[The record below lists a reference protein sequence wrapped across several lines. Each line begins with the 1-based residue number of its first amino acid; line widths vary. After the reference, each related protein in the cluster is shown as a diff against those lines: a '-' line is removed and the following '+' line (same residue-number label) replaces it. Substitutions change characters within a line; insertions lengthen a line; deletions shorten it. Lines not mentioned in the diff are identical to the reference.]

1 MTITWSAAAAADI
14 DEFYGERPG
23 ESMRAVV
30 VRMGGRP
37 VAIIG
42 IAIERSRARA
52 FSEYKPELE
61 PHLKSISVLR
71 AIKAA
76 QQMFAAS
83 VKPVVAV
90 CDGSAA
96 LLVRLGFVH
105 VQDDVY
111 AWRGV
116 VNGVA

>member
-1 MTITWSAAAAADI
+1 MTITWSVATAADI

-23 ESMRAVV
+23 ESLRAVV
-30 VRMGGRP
+30 VRLDGRP
-37 VAIIG
+37 AAIIG
-42 IAIERSRARA
+42 VAIERTRARA

-61 PHLKSISVLR
+61 PHLKSIPVMR

-83 VKPVVAV
+83 GRPVVAV

-96 LLVRLGFVH
+96 LLVRLGFVQL
-105 VQDDVY
+105 QDDIY
-111 AWRGV
+111 LWRS
-116 VNGVA
+116 

>member
-1 MTITWSAAAAADI
+1 MTITWGDASAADI
-14 DEFYGERPG
+14 DEFYGDRPG
-23 ESMRAVV
+23 ESMH
-30 VRMGGRP
+30 
-37 VAIIG
+37 AIIVRVDGQPAG
-42 IAIERSRARA
+42 IIGVAIERARLRA

-61 PHLKSISVLR
+61 PHLKSIAALR

-76 QQMFAAS
+76 QKMFAAS
-83 VKPVVAV
+83 RLPLFAV

-111 AWRGV
+111 LWHS
-116 VNGVA
+116 